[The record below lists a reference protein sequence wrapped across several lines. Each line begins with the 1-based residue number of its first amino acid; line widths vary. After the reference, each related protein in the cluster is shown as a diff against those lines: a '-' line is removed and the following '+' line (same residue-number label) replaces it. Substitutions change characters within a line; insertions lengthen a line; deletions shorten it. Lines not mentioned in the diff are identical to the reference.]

1 MLINCRGLTAIR
13 IAIKA
18 AKLITMASGLL
29 LNNQAPTATKVAIW

>member
-18 AKLITMASGLL
+18 AKRITMASGLL
-29 LNNQAPTATKVAIW
+29 LNSQALVATKVAVR